1 MPGIPV
7 FCPADNNCLYAGGG
21 FDEQL
26 LKILQDAKSQKTK
39 QPDKHCNNDSLP
51 RKIREPQQGSKMA
64 KEGKESSSNV
74 SATSSED
81 TASTSSKPPR
91 DQQHEPEKKI
101 SNGFEVEIDPFTTV
115 LLLQL

>member
-1 MPGIPV
+1 MGMSSWKR
-7 FCPADNNCLYAGGG
+7 FNKTQRAREQNNQTNVVRTTH
-21 FDEQL
+21 FKE
-26 LKILQDAKSQKTK
+26 KLQ
-39 QPDKHCNNDSLP
+39 
-51 RKIREPQQGSKMA
+51 EPQGSKMA
-64 KEGKESSSNV
+64 KGGKESSSTV

-81 TASTSSKPPR
+81 TASTSSKPAR

>member
-1 MPGIPV
+1 MQV
-7 FCPADNNCLYAGGG
+7 EASMSSWKRFNKTQRARKQNNQTNVVRTTL
-21 FDEQL
+21 FKE
-26 LKILQDAKSQKTK
+26 
-39 QPDKHCNNDSLP
+39 
-51 RKIREPQQGSKMA
+51 KIREPQQGSKMA

-74 SATSSED
+74 SATSTGD
-81 TASTSSKPPR
+81 TTSTSSKPPR